1 MKQDGDE
8 DTKSAECKFEPL
20 AIKDLETLYAWF
32 QVPHVKKWYAKGMDF
47 SKKDIE
53 SKYRS
58 RIEGKEAVPSYI
70 VNIGQH
76 EIGFI
81 QYYSLS
87 ESLPEGVTDYHHE
100 LFNKFSP
107 SDVAGIDLFIGDEN
121 YLGKGYGAK
130 ILNSFLNKIIFQK
143 FKIAVIDPDIENL
156 RAIKV
161 YERVGFTPF
170 SIEKSEQYNETI
182 QLMILKKGSLG
193 NS

>member
-8 DTKSAECKFEPL
+8 ETKSAGCKFEPL
-20 AIKDLETLYAWF
+20 AIKDLEILHAWF

-53 SKYRS
+53 AKYKS
-58 RIEGKEAVPSYI
+58 RIEGKDAVPSYI
-70 VNIGQH
+70 AYIDQH
-76 EIGFI
+76 GVGFI

-87 ESLPEGVTDYHHE
+87 DSLPEGVTDYKHE
-100 LFNKFSP
+100 LFNEFSP

-130 ILNSFLNKIIFQK
+130 FLNSFLNKIIFPK
-143 FKIAVIDPDIENL
+143 FKIAVVDPNIENV

-170 SIEKSEQYNETI
+170 SIEKSVHYNEKI
-182 QLMILKKGSLG
+182 QLMILKREWLIK
-193 NS
+193 